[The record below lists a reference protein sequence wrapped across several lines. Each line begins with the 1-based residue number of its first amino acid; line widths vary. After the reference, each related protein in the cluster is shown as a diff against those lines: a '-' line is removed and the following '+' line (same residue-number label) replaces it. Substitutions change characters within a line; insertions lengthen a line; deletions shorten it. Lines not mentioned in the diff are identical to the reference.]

1 MVLTAHTRGN
11 RFVPAHKSPT
21 GGTQRPGEGP
31 LARATPTA
39 EPLSPPREPMI
50 VLLAGVSIAAL
61 APDAEET
68 SQSQQAQFPT
78 TEIFSHIEIADG
90 RVWMLPK
97 GVDYFVG
104 DLSDQKK
111 TVAWATHAL
120 PAADQFGLRLLDVG
134 QDFGSYGC
142 RIARPERWPRG
153 LARLWPLG
161 TITDVAVPLLY
172 LIFRQLVAWLGSPS
186 YHRPSHGTR
195 AAPIVPAAWPRRIRR
210 GVTGASTV
218 NLLAW
223 FTRLRPAMAPPG
235 DKSWPP
241 KHDLFCVDT
250 LLGQRLYILLFVE
263 HATCR
268 VHLSTGY

>member
-39 EPLSPPREPMI
+39 EPLSPPREPMTA
-50 VLLAGVSIAAL
+50 LLAGVSIAAL

-104 DLSDQKK
+104 E
-111 TVAWATHAL
+111 TC
-120 PAADQFGLRLLDVG
+120 P
-134 QDFGSYGC
+134 
-142 RIARPERWPRG
+142 
-153 LARLWPLG
+153 
-161 TITDVAVPLLY
+161 
-172 LIFRQLVAWLGSPS
+172 
-186 YHRPSHGTR
+186 
-195 AAPIVPAAWPRRIRR
+195 IRR
-210 GVTGASTV
+210 RRSSGPPMPCRPRTCSGCDFST
-218 NLLAW
+218 
-223 FTRLRPAMAPPG
+223 
-235 DKSWPP
+235 
-241 KHDLFCVDT
+241 
-250 LLGQRLYILLFVE
+250 
-263 HATCR
+263 
-268 VHLSTGY
+268 